1 MQRLVNQFCL
11 DGDVEDVADGE
22 KDGTNKSEDGD
33 KDKQI
38 PEDNSAKDPK
48 PQDDSITEDIDFS
61 ILDRMKKFNPTKS
74 ILPFPSSPAGTVVVA
89 SSLQLETRNTSPS
102 SSKQNGGVTRSPLCL
117 MPSLQPTMLMLQ
129 AMISVCCSS
138 TPPIQRKIFRTS
150 KLSIFVR
157 KPTL

>member
-1 MQRLVNQFCL
+1 MQRLANQFFL

-38 PEDNSAKDPK
+38 PEDDRAKDRK

-61 ILDRMKKFNPTKS
+61 ILDRMKKFNPTKYGKDFNFA
-74 ILPFPSSPAGTVVVA
+74 FPKFTCGD
-89 SSLQLETRNTSPS
+89 
-102 SSKQNGGVTRSPLCL
+102 
-117 MPSLQPTMLMLQ
+117 
-129 AMISVCCSS
+129 CSS
-138 TPPIQRKIFRTS
+138 GILLTIGDKEYFTQLIKTERWWWWDAESIVSYAQLAAHDAHAASNDFSVLFLNAFRTS
-150 KLSIFVR
+150 KLWMFVR